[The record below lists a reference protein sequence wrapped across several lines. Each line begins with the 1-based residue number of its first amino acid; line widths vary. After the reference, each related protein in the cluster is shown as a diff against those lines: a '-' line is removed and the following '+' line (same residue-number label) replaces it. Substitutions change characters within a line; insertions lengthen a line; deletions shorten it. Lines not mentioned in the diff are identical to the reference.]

1 MSKWNVKASVLYL
14 LGCVVFIMLVI
25 VVLPFVDLPVTAFHR
40 GTAPSAVHAQA
51 TNAPLAI
58 TIASAFRLADSVPD
72 PRPFLDAVTPDLNPD
87 PNFRPILLRS
97 IRC

>member
-1 MSKWNVKASVLYL
+1 
-14 LGCVVFIMLVI
+14 MLVI

-87 PNFRPILLRS
+87 PNFADLAPIRSRLVDGSEARTGSYEDLQNRP
-97 IRC
+97 